1 MNALELFKGTGSFG
15 KCANDLG
22 FTNVISL
29 DINPKSNATIT
40 TDILK
45 WNYKELKDIPISFI
59 WASPPCET
67 YSVWNYSTRKEERD
81 INDATPYSERAK
93 LGTKILY
100 QTLKIINY
108 FKKLNPKMGWCIENP
123 RGMMRKDKKM
133 LKLPYMSTTS
143 YNQYG
148 FTDRYKPTDFWTN
161 FPLSLLPV
169 KKPKIIK
176 RIQDVPLTERFKI
189 PPDLIRHIVFAYL
202 VS

>member
-1 MNALELFKGTGSFG
+1 MNALELYKGTGSFG
-15 KCANDLG
+15 KEAKKLG
-22 FTNVISL
+22 FNVISL

-45 WNYKELKDIPISFI
+45 WNYKELKDVPISFI

-81 INDATPYSERAK
+81 VNDATPYSERAK

-108 FKKLNPKMGWCIENP
+108 FRKLNPKMGFCIENI
-123 RGMMRKDKKM
+123 RGMMRKDKRM
-133 LKLPYMSTTS
+133 LRLPFRGTTS

-148 FTDRYKPTDFWTN
+148 FDRIYKPTDFWTN
-161 FPLSLLPV
+161 FPLFLYPV
-169 KKPKIIK
+169 KKPKNIERIK
-176 RIQDVPLTERFKI
+176 DIPLNERFKI
-189 PPDLIRHIVFAYL
+189 PPDLITHILTTYL
-202 VS
+202 NNA